1 MPEPGMPEAEEAPQ
15 RDLILR
21 LLDGAVLASTSG
33 ADTERPIQRKRLALI
48 IRLARAP
55 QRRLSRE
62 AILAVLW
69 PDSTPDAGR
78 RLLNEAVYV
87 IRRDLGANAL
97 KSVADDLVL
106 DSRIWCD
113 VDQFFHFLNTDQLSD
128 AIACYAGPFL
138 GAWYVRDS
146 AEFSK
151 WADDE
156 RAEIT
161 RRFRAALD
169 MLAARAEATDQWAT
183 AARYRLHLFREDSY
197 SSRYGLQA
205 ANALA
210 KAGETAD
217 ALRTIDAHRVLLR
230 EELSA
235 SLPPEL
241 VRLEEEI
248 RRGSA
253 GQTSALP
260 TPTSPAQEA
269 IRPATAPDR
278 QQEPSVARQPRDR
291 ARSALVAALV
301 LALLVFV
308 AMLWRG
314 TSTPELT
321 LDGTNRRLLITPYR
335 FVGPEGMRYLAT
347 GLVDEIAARLAP
359 LPHVQLLAPSLVPS
373 DTATRTSLDVGR
385 ALNADVMLE
394 GRVTVTSRNG
404 ERPRLSV
411 IHTLIMV
418 TTGKVLWSWRNTVES
433 DDAYLLASAVGDS
446 VGARLGIV
454 LSIDTRRPADPPSRA
469 ARDLFH
475 RGNLQQARGRS
486 GMLAARALYDSAI
499 RLDSN
504 YSRALAAYVQVT
516 AGLRNYLLERD
527 SAQLQRAALILD
539 RALAIDPALA
549 EVHLVRARWQLWID
563 RDMVGSLRSLDTALA
578 LRPDY
583 VDALT
588 QRANLRRR
596 SHDWLGSL
604 RDHEQAL
611 QINPLTYQTRL
622 EYGNT
627 LMLMHRYD
635 EAAVQVR
642 IAQDLQPTSIDPPA
656 WLAAIALR
664 ARGDTTEVARIISDA
679 ARRVDARQL
688 RTRLALSF
696 PETERAGA
704 GALSAALGRPTLSDA
719 LGDTAAFLALIAA
732 RPEESASVR
741 RAAAD
746 SARHVLE
753 RQIATEP
760 YGFRAHTRL
769 ARLHLLGGDVAQA
782 FVHLGIA
789 AEKVRPLND
798 AMEVADVK
806 LAIASAEVQ
815 AGRLDSARVHVR
827 ELLSTPSALSA
838 AVLRVDPLWRPLS
851 TGTKVP

>member
-1 MPEPGMPEAEEAPQ
+1 MPEIGGSDASIPPRYP
-15 RDLILR
+15 LILR
-21 LLDGAVLASTSG
+21 LLNGAALASASG
-33 ADTERPIQRKRLALI
+33 TDPERPIQKKRLALL

-62 AILAVLW
+62 AMLAVLW
-69 PDSTPDAGR
+69 PDSAPDAGR

-87 IRRDLGANAL
+87 IRRDLGPDAV
-97 KSVADDLVL
+97 KSVGEDLVL
-106 DSRIWCD
+106 DSRIRCD
-113 VDQFFHFLNTDQLSD
+113 VDEFFHFLDTDRLPD
-128 AIACYAGPFL
+128 AVACYSGPFL

-146 AEFSK
+146 PEFSK

-161 RRFRAALD
+161 QRFQAALET
-169 MLAARAEATDQWAT
+169 LAARAEATEQWAT
-183 AARYRLHLFREDSY
+183 AARFHLQRFREDSY
-197 SSRYGLQA
+197 SSRFALNA
-205 ANALA
+205 ASALA
-210 KAGETAD
+210 KSGESAA
-217 ALRTIDAHRVLLR
+217 ALRTIDTHRALLR
-230 EELSA
+230 EELQA
-235 SLPPEL
+235 ALPAEL
-241 VRLEEEI
+241 IRLEEEI
-248 RRGSA
+248 RRGAVVEISA
-253 GQTSALP
+253 VPAIAPPSREPIGLAAAPNQRVEP
-260 TPTSPAQEA
+260 T
-269 IRPATAPDR
+269 
-278 QQEPSVARQPRDR
+278 R
-291 ARSALVAALV
+291 ARTPIDRGRTTMVAALV
-301 LALLVFV
+301 MAVLVSV
-308 AMLWRG
+308 AALWRG
-314 TSTPELT
+314 TTTPELT

-335 FVGPEGMRYLAT
+335 FVGPENMRYLAT

-359 LPHVQLLAPSLVPS
+359 LPHVQLLAPGLVPS
-373 DTATRTSLDVGR
+373 DSATRTSLDVGR
-385 ALNADVMLE
+385 AIDADVMLE
-394 GRVTVTSRNG
+394 GRVTVDSQDG
-404 ERPRLSV
+404 DRPRLSV

-418 TTGKVLWSWRNTVES
+418 ATGEVLWSWRNAVES
-433 DDAYLLASAVGDS
+433 ADAYHLASAVGDS

-527 SAQLQRAALILD
+527 SAQLQRAALMLD

-578 LRPDY
+578 LRPEY

-596 SHDWLGSL
+596 THDWLGSL

-611 QINPLTYQTRL
+611 RINPLTYQTRL

-656 WLAAIALR
+656 WLAAIAFR
-664 ARGDTTEVARIISDA
+664 ARGDTDEVTRIISDA
-679 ARRVDARQL
+679 VRRVDGRQL

-696 PETERAGA
+696 PETMRSGTD
-704 GALSAALGRPTLSDA
+704 ALFATFGRPTLRDA
-719 LGDTAAFLALIAA
+719 LGDTAAFLALIAE
-732 RPEESASVR
+732 RREEPASMR
-741 RAAAD
+741 QAAAD
-746 SARHVLE
+746 SAQHVLE
-753 RQIATEP
+753 RQIAAEP
-760 YGFRAHTRL
+760 SGFRAHTRL
-769 ARLHLLGGDVAQA
+769 ARLYLLGGDTAHA
-782 FVHLGIA
+782 FLQLRIA
-789 AEKVRPLND
+789 REKVRPLND

-806 LAIASAEVQ
+806 LAVAQAEVQ
-815 AGRLDSARVHVR
+815 GGRLDSARAHVR

-851 TGTKVP
+851 NGTRVP